1 MQRKGSA
8 FRKKELPIPFLQ
20 NPVARSSI
28 PVCSDRLKGPD
39 ASHKK
44 KKKKKE
50 RIHAELSI
58 SFPVYQYLMEIRG
71 FDRQTH

>member
-1 MQRKGSA
+1 LDEIKENYLNRKGIKMQRKGSA

-44 KKKKKE
+44 KKRKNP
-50 RIHAELSI
+50 R
-58 SFPVYQYLMEIRG
+58 
-71 FDRQTH
+71 

>member
-1 MQRKGSA
+1 VRLE
-8 FRKKELPIPFLQ
+8 KKELPIPFLQ

-44 KKKKKE
+44 KERKKE
-50 RIHAELSI
+50 STLSSQFLFQYI
-58 SFPVYQYLMEIRG
+58 SIL
-71 FDRQTH
+71 

>member
-44 KKKKKE
+44 KKRKKE
-50 RIHAELSI
+50 STLSSQFLFQYI
-58 SFPVYQYLMEIRG
+58 SIL
-71 FDRQTH
+71 